1 MALESWQYGDPE
13 TVAIR
18 RQEAEFRK
26 IKQCGGGIPHQKI
39 EKGKETLHPG
49 DIKRVEF
56 GIRCKNY
63 TTKAINARY

>member
-26 IKQCGGGIPHQKI
+26 IKQCGGCIHHQKL
-39 EKGKETLHPG
+39 ELENETLHRC
-49 DIKRVEF
+49 DIKRFEF